1 MAMKIEKGIPIP
13 AKNSRGYSGLSET
26 LRLMDVGDSVLV
38 PNSFKYPVRVAS
50 RVGQTTNR
58 KFTTR
63 STPEGRRVWR
73 TA

>member
-1 MAMKIEKGIPIP
+1 MKIEKGIPIP
-13 AKNSRGYSGLSET
+13 AKNSRGYGGLSET

-38 PNSFKYPVRVAS
+38 PNSIKYPGRLAIT
-50 RVGQTTNR
+50 VGQTTNR
-58 KFTTR
+58 KFATR

>member
-13 AKNSRGYSGLSET
+13 ANKSRGYSGLSKT

-38 PNSFKYPVRVAS
+38 PKSIKYPVRVAS
-50 RVGQTTNR
+50 HIAQSTNR
-58 KFTTR
+58 KFATR

-73 TA
+73 IA